1 MSILDMKPRKKITDF
16 IQVTLNM
23 LRMMFKGGFGSWYLI
38 AIDSSLL
45 QVFDRF
51 AA

>member
-1 MSILDMKPRKKITDF
+1 MKPRKKIADF
-16 IQVTLNM
+16 IQVTLSL
-23 LRMMFKGGFGSWYLI
+23 LRMIFKDDFDSWYLM

-51 AA
+51 AT